1 MMKFLAKLLI
11 LVAITNG
18 HVYLNS
24 PLSRGTD
31 LYGNQLNLI
40 NQQQSGGYVDQYYY
54 HGNQ

>member
-1 MMKFLAKLLI
+1 MKFLAKLLI